1 MNGFQVYKDI
11 AERTNGEFYL
21 GVCGP
26 VRTGKSTFI
35 KRFMELLVLPE
46 IKDEHDKERAVDELP
61 QSAAGKTIMTTE
73 PKFIPKEAAS
83 ITLYGDN
90 QVKVRLIDCV
100 GYIVKGAGGLEEG
113 DGERMV
119 MTPWSDKPMPF
130 TQAAELGTRKVIHD
144 HSTIGIVVTT
154 DGSFGDIPREAY
166 YEPEERTFHPRAIN
180 HNNA

>member
-61 QSAAGKTIMTTE
+61 QSAAGKTN
-73 PKFIPKEAAS
+73 
-83 ITLYGDN
+83 YD
-90 QVKVRLIDCV
+90 
-100 GYIVKGAGGLEEG
+100 Y
-113 DGERMV
+113 
-119 MTPWSDKPMPF
+119 
-130 TQAAELGTRKVIHD
+130 
-144 HSTIGIVVTT
+144 
-154 DGSFGDIPREAY
+154 
-166 YEPEERTFHPRAIN
+166 RA
-180 HNNA
+180 

>member
-61 QSAAGKTIMTTE
+61 QSAAG
-73 PKFIPKEAAS
+73 IP
-83 ITLYGDN
+83 
-90 QVKVRLIDCV
+90 
-100 GYIVKGAGGLEEG
+100 
-113 DGERMV
+113 
-119 MTPWSDKPMPF
+119 
-130 TQAAELGTRKVIHD
+130 
-144 HSTIGIVVTT
+144 
-154 DGSFGDIPREAY
+154 
-166 YEPEERTFHPRAIN
+166 
-180 HNNA
+180 